1 MFEGYWGK
9 AGRCKFLCN
18 EHSCCCSRQGPWQVL
33 KDVSKQNGGEY
44 EPDSFGSWTYQVGSA
59 SERCHIPLSSA
70 TSDTTPLFLLVNKH
84 RLNFH
89 QCLYSCSVCTEWFT
103 WKLPSKPAK
112 HQKLDANRLKDL
124 CVFFRSH
131 WSNSFIH
138 LTFKLNKV
146 SPSLFLRTFYEETC
160 CTLQISGIWG
170 LYVQFL
176 LETNKMLLYLG
187 FDALQSLM
195 TVPLELKSLT
205 PPFESRDII
214 NILPTSFFSV
224 RTVS

>member
-1 MFEGYWGK
+1 MPHPS
-9 AGRCKFLCN
+9 FLCN
-18 EHSCCCSRQGPWQVL
+18 EWYH
-33 KDVSKQNGGEY
+33 
-44 EPDSFGSWTYQVGSA
+44 T
-59 SERCHIPLSSA
+59 PLSSRQQKSA
-70 TSDTTPLFLLVNKH
+70 KFPSVFNLVRSTLSDSPGS
-84 RLNFH
+84 FH
-89 QCLYSCSVCTEWFT
+89 QNA
-103 WKLPSKPAK
+103 AK
-112 HQKLDANRLKDL
+112 HHKLDANRLKDL
-124 CVFFRSH
+124 CVFFLSH

-146 SPSLFLRTFYEETC
+146 SPSLFLHTFYEETC

-187 FDALQSLM
+187 FDARQSLM
-195 TVPLELKSLT
+195 IVPLELKSLT

>member
-1 MFEGYWGK
+1 MPHPS
-9 AGRCKFLCN
+9 FLCN
-18 EHSCCCSRQGPWQVL
+18 EWYH
-33 KDVSKQNGGEY
+33 
-44 EPDSFGSWTYQVGSA
+44 T
-59 SERCHIPLSSA
+59 PLSSRQQKSA
-70 TSDTTPLFLLVNKH
+70 KFPSVFNLVQSALSDSPGSFLQNA
-84 RLNFH
+84 
-89 QCLYSCSVCTEWFT
+89 
-103 WKLPSKPAK
+103 AK

-131 WSNSFIH
+131 WSNSFVH

-187 FDALQSLM
+187 FDARRSLM
-195 TVPLELKSLT
+195 IVPLELKSLT

-214 NILPTSFFSV
+214 NILPISFFSV